1 MIDSFLWLAGYLADA
16 GEVTSGR
23 SREDRRRELDREAQ
37 DRTVQPVVPAEELA
51 DRRHRKH
58 TMSVVGH
65 LGDASEQGD
74 NKRRTEVVSSEDAV
88 RPKGGL
94 RHRNLTRRRD
104 VAAAAYGYG
113 H

>member
-58 TMSVVGH
+58 TMAAVGH
-65 LGDASEQGD
+65 LRDAIEQGD
-74 NKRRTEVVSSEDAV
+74 NKRRRTEVVSSEDVV
-88 RPKGGL
+88 RP
-94 RHRNLTRRRD
+94 
-104 VAAAAYGYG
+104 
-113 H
+113 